1 MKSNISR
8 EVPFIAARPSSSL
21 VLILT
26 LLLNIG
32 VYAQTNTTSTLLSDE
47 NLLIIM
53 VNLERI
59 RNQILLAEKSLAIND
74 KDMAFAHSYIPHSVI
89 FPSIKSQ
96 LNAISSQSTSQL
108 ESLITDIPISIKAEK
123 SKEVQ

>member
-8 EVPFIAARPSSSL
+8 EVPFIAARSSSSL

-74 KDMAFAHSYIPHSVI
+74 KDMAFAHSYIPY
-89 FPSIKSQ
+89 FPSIKDWTYLRYHSY
-96 LNAISSQSTSQL
+96 LL
-108 ESLITDIPISIKAEK
+108 LLLVVLRP
-123 SKEVQ
+123 